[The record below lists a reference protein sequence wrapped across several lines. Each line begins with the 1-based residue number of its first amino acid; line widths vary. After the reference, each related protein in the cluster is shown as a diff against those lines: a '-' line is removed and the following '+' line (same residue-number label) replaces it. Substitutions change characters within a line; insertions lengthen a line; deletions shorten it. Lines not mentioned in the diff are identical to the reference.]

1 MVTSQVGIVV
11 PTLGDRAELLKSC
24 LLSIRA
30 AGDAHIC
37 VVAPSTADLNQL
49 DLEGLIDQMVEDP
62 GRGLPAAINLAIES
76 LPNQIEYINW
86 LGDDDLLTSQS
97 LNRAEETL
105 RTLGF
110 DFVFGSCDYI
120 DIHGSVI
127 GKNRS
132 GKWAMWLMKYGPDLV
147 PQPGSLYRRSAFNSV
162 GGLDTSLGWAFDL
175 DLFLRFEQ
183 SVSWR
188 YIPECLAQYR
198 WHDATLSTGRRAEMI
213 AEARTVRS
221 RYHGVVVRTAAPMWE
236 VPTAI
241 AVNLAGIAVSRFS
254 RFRQRHLSQ

>member
-1 MVTSQVGIVV
+1 MTSLVGIVV
-11 PTLGDRAELLKSC
+11 PTLGDRTELLRLC
-24 LLSIRA
+24 LSSIRA
-30 AGDAHIC
+30 AGDVHIC
-37 VVAPSTADLNQL
+37 VVAPVSADLQQFQL
-49 DLEGLIDQMVEDP
+49 DGLVDHIVEDP
-62 GRGLPAAINLAIES
+62 GSGLPASINAAIAA
-76 LPNQIEYINW
+76 LPVHIEYVNW
-86 LGDDDLLTSQS
+86 LGDDDLLTPQS
-97 LNRAEETL
+97 LIRALEEL
-105 RTLGF
+105 KDSSV

-162 GGLDTSLGWAFDL
+162 GGLDTNLGWAFDL

-188 YIPECLAQYR
+188 YIPERLAQYR

-241 AVNLAGIAVSRFS
+241 AVNFAGIAVSRYS

>member
-1 MVTSQVGIVV
+1 MGIVV
-11 PTLGDRAELLKSC
+11 PTLGDRTELLRLC
-24 LLSIRA
+24 LSSIRA
-30 AGDAHIC
+30 AGDVHIC
-37 VVAPSTADLNQL
+37 VVAPISIDLQQFQL
-49 DLEGLIDQMVEDP
+49 DGLVDQIVEDP
-62 GRGLPAAINLAIES
+62 GSGLPAAINAAIAA
-76 LPNQIEYINW
+76 LPVHIEYVNW
-86 LGDDDLLTSQS
+86 LGDDDLLTPQS
-97 LNRAEETL
+97 LIRALEEL
-105 RTLGF
+105 K
-110 DFVFGSCDYI
+110 DSSVEFVFGSGDYI

-175 DLFLRFEQ
+175 DLFLRFKQ

-221 RYHGVVVRTAAPMWE
+221 RHHGVVVRTAAPMWE

-241 AVNLAGIAVSRFS
+241 AVNLAGIAVSRYS